1 MPPHP
6 PSYDALFEMQL
17 EGAQRLVYALKR
29 FSWTFI
35 QENSLHR
42 RLLYMS
48 CFYERPYIL
57 IQKKPL

>member
-35 QENSLHR
+35 QENFLHR
-42 RLLYMS
+42 VGYCICPVSMNDHIS
-48 CFYERPYIL
+48 
-57 IQKKPL
+57 